1 MDADARRR
9 VVSALTRLAG
19 SDDYV
24 DRADAGRCLAWFADL
39 PEAQGPLGSLV
50 LDARDTFVTRVAA
63 GELFRRLDEIGCRLL
78 ASAAAAADNNH
89 IDWIVD
95 GVNDVL
101 LGLPPSSLDSVA
113 GICVSLACEP
123 GDDVRRGAVLLSEV
137 VTGFRRRTSL

>member
-1 MDADARRR
+1 
-9 VVSALTRLAG
+9 
-19 SDDYV
+19 
-24 DRADAGRCLAWFADL
+24 
-39 PEAQGPLGSLV
+39 V

-78 ASAAAAADNNH
+78 ALAAAAADNNH

-113 GICVSLACEP
+113 GICVSLASEP
-123 GDDVRRGAVLLSEV
+123 GDDVQRGAVLLSEV
-137 VTGFRRRTSL
+137 VTDFRRRTSP